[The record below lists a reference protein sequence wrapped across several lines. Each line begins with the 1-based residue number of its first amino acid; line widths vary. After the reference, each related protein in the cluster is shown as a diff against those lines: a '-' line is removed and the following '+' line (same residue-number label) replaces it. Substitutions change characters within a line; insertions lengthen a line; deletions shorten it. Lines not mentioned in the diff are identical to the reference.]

1 MSPFDYLNSIN
12 DTKVNLMVDDASEK
26 AYNPFLIN
34 RGLSYFPD
42 TVLLANEMNR
52 LHHADKRL
60 QYSFLI
66 NTVRKKKRFSKW
78 LKRQEHE
85 DLLIVKEYY
94 GYSNEKA
101 KSALSILSADQLN
114 ELKKK
119 LDKGG
124 LKSTKP
130 TADSGRRSS
139 GVDSRDDA

>member
-1 MSPFDYLNSIN
+1 MSPFEFLNSIN
-12 DTKVNLMVDDASEK
+12 DTKVNLMVDDVTEK
-26 AYNPFLIN
+26 AYNSFMVN

-52 LHHADKRL
+52 LHHAAKPM
-60 QYSFLI
+60 QYAFLI

-78 LKRQEHE
+78 LKPQEHE

-101 KSALSILSADQLN
+101 RSALSVLSAKQLQDIR
-114 ELKKK
+114 KK

-124 LKSTKP
+124 KST
-130 TADSGRRSS
+130 TRSQS
-139 GVDSRDDA
+139 TT